1 MAKSYVMYGNV
12 IMSRIGKQ
20 PIIVPEGVN
29 VVIDDLS
36 VQVKGPKGTLGFNI
50 HKDMNLDLKDNILV
64 VSRPSDDRF
73 HKSLHGTTRMI
84 LMNSINGVSDGFEK
98 ELEIQGVGYQANM
111 QGKRLVLTLG
121 FSHEIHFDPPEGI
134 TIKAN
139 NRTEIK
145 VSGIDKQLVGEVSAK
160 IRSFKKPEPFK
171 GKGIRYKG
179 EYVRSKQGKTVGG
192 GEG

>member
-1 MAKSYVMYGNV
+1 
-12 IMSRIGKQ
+12 MSRIGKQ
-20 PIIVPEGVN
+20 PILVPEGVDIN
-29 VVIDDLS
+29 INDLS
-36 VQVKGPKGTLGFNI
+36 VSVKGPKGTLGIDI
-50 HKDMNLDLKDNILV
+50 HKDMNLDLKDNVLL

-84 LMNSINGVSDGFEK
+84 LMNCINGVSNGFEK

-111 QGKRLVLTLG
+111 QGKRLILVLG

-134 TIKAN
+134 TIEIN

-145 VSGIDKQLVGEVSAK
+145 VSGINKQLVGEVSAK